1 MPTFPGVL
9 FNDRPVLVDGDVCFL
24 SFIENCITNVRIIV
38 GVFSAPSKCDT

>member
-9 FNDRPVLVDGDVCFL
+9 LNDRPVLVDGDVCFS
-24 SFIENCITNVRIIV
+24 SFIENCITNVTV